1 MQNSYKGWNKIPL
14 SKIKEVHLEN
24 ALNATVFRP
33 CIIGYTQAANCCIV
47 SAEAGRLCGM
57 G

>member
-1 MQNSYKGWNKIPL
+1 MQNSYKGWNKILL
-14 SKIKEVHLEN
+14 SKIKEVYLEN

-33 CIIGYTQAANCCIV
+33 CIIRYTQAANCCIV
-47 SAEAGRLCGM
+47 SAEAGCLCGM